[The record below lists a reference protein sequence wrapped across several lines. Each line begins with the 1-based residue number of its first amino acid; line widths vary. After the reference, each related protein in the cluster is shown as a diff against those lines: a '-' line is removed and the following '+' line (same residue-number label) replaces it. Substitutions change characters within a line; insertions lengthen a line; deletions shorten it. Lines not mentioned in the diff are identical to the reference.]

1 MQGRVEGSSLTG
13 EVFVHASALIKNSKI
28 RGPVSIAANA
38 IIENSYIGPY
48 TSIGAGARV
57 ISSEVEYSILIEGAS
72 LENIPNRVD
81 SSILGERAS
90 VTGSQLTASTI
101 QFFLGDGSSVKL

>member
-1 MQGRVEGSSLTG
+1 M
-13 EVFVHASALIKNSKI
+13 
-28 RGPVSIAANA
+28 
-38 IIENSYIGPY
+38 IENSYIGPY

-81 SSILGERAS
+81 SSILGERANVS
-90 VTGSQLTASTI
+90 GQQTQRSTV
-101 QFFLGDGSSVKL
+101 QFFLGDGSSVKI